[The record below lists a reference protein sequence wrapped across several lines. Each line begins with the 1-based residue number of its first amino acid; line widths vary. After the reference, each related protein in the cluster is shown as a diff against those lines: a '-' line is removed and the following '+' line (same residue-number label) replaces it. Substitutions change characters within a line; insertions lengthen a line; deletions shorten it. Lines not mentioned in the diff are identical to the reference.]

1 MVFVIIILTV
11 IILTI
16 IIMTTIIL
24 TIIIL
29 NIIIMLILGFSS
41 LRRSPQETREDPI
54 HKSVAK
60 RRYNF
65 FNGSPIEEDG
75 DGDYLFLYST
85 VSALVAYDPI

>member
-1 MVFVIIILTV
+1 MVFVAIIFTIIILN
-11 IILTI
+11 I
-16 IIMTTIIL
+16 IIL

-29 NIIIMLILGFSS
+29 TIIIMLILGFSS
-41 LRRSPQETREDPI
+41 LRRSPEETREDPI

-65 FNGSPIEEDG
+65 FNGSPNEEDG

-85 VSALVAYDPI
+85 VSAVVSYDPI